1 MKHTDLLSI
10 QIFNHLKI
18 IMTFGDGVGK
28 RVSCCVCVF
37 VVSGAK
43 IDYLS
48 VVFII
53 CETQMDNTV
62 AADAPS
68 PNSGFETGS
77 DFMQQYSKQEDLLP
91 ASWFQAKG
99 IEDSPCWWTLREPK
113 TRMWSSLFPLASQED
128 FSHLKAEWSSICIK
142 HIPVFPPPSNLT
154 NSCCFSPQ

>member
-1 MKHTDLLSI
+1 MLPQRMKHTDLLSI

-91 ASWFQAKG
+91 AS
-99 IEDSPCWWTLREPK
+99 
-113 TRMWSSLFPLASQED
+113 
-128 FSHLKAEWSSICIK
+128 
-142 HIPVFPPPSNLT
+142 
-154 NSCCFSPQ
+154 